1 MAMTPHL
8 QLKQGQNLVMT
19 QQLQQSIKLLQLS
32 AQELDAFVEGELES
46 NPMLARDEGA
56 PEAGEPTLAEKPSE
70 KDASEVTAGDD
81 LSGGDVAQQS
91 EALDSNFDSEQRAEE
106 VAGDGYHSPADAA
119 GNNDRYDGVSNHNS
133 MGGEASDWEARL
145 SAAPSLRDHL
155 EEQLAGITDA
165 AIRLIGSQLIGMLDE
180 SGYLREDAAALGEML
195 GAEPE
200 QIEAAIQAVQ
210 GFEPVGVFAS
220 GLEECLALQLKDRG
234 RFDPAMEVLIQNLD
248 KVASSDHDALKK
260 LCDVDGEDLAEMLLE
275 LRALN
280 PKPAGDFD
288 HSVAQ
293 SVVPEVFIR
302 RGKDEGGNPVWQF
315 ELNNDA
321 LPRVLV
327 NQKYYAELST
337 ASMKKDDKQFV
348 SEQMANANWLVKA
361 LDQRA
366 NTILKTAQEIVKQQ
380 EKFFL
385 YGIQFLKPLTLKDV
399 ADAVDMHESTISRV
413 TTQKYLHTPRGI
425 FEMKYFFSSGVSSSR
440 TSGDDVS
447 SKTVMFHIKEFIDA
461 EDPKKILSDDK
472 LVTLLKGRGIEVARR
487 TVAKYREAMHIPSSV
502 VRRRQKKEAG

>member
-1 MAMTPHL
+1 
-8 QLKQGQNLVMT
+8 MT

-32 AQELDAFVEGELES
+32 AQELDAYVEGELES

-56 PEAGEPTLAEKPSE
+56 GDANDPTLAEKSNE
-70 KDASEVTAGDD
+70 KESNAEVQAGSDA
-81 LSGGDVAQQS
+81 AQQT
-91 EALDSNFDSEQRAEE
+91 EALDTNFDSEQRAEE

-133 MGGEASDWEARL
+133 MGGGDGADWEARL

-155 EEQLAGITDA
+155 EEQLAGLHDPIT
-165 AIRLIGSQLIGMLDE
+165 RMIGAQLIGFLDE
-180 SGYLREDAAALGEML
+180 SGYLREDVAALQEML
-195 GAEPE
+195 GADAE
-200 QIEAAIQAVQ
+200 QIQAALEAVQ
-210 GFEPVGVFAS
+210 GFDPAGIFAKN
-220 GLEECLALQLKDRG
+220 LEECLALQLKDRG
-234 RFDPAMEVLIQNLD
+234 RFDPAMDALIHNLD

-260 LCDVDGEDLAEMLLE
+260 LCEVDGEDLAEMLLE

-280 PKPAGDFD
+280 PKPASDFET
-288 HSVAQ
+288 SIAQ

-302 RGKDEGGNPVWQF
+302 RGKDEEGNPAWQL

-327 NQKYYAELST
+327 NQKYYAELSDK
-337 ASMKKDDKQFV
+337 SLKKEDKQFV

-366 NTILKTAQEIVKQQ
+366 NTILKTASEIVKQQ

-440 TSGDDVS
+440 VSGDDVS
-447 SKTVMFHIKEFIDA
+447 SKTVMFHIKEFINA

-487 TVAKYREAMHIPSSV
+487 TVAKYRESMHIPSSV
-502 VRRRQKKEAG
+502 IRRRQKKEAS

>member
-1 MAMTPHL
+1 MALAPYL

-32 AQELDAFVEGELES
+32 SHELEAFVEAELES
-46 NPMLARDEGA
+46 NPMLAREESALDNVESYG
-56 PEAGEPTLAEKPSE
+56 EAG
-70 KDASEVTAGDD
+70 GDD
-81 LSGGDVAQQS
+81 RQIEVGNAGEAASHT
-91 EALDSNFDSEQRAEE
+91 EALDANFDSAQRAEE
-106 VAGDGYHSPADAA
+106 VAGDGYHSPAQAA
-119 GNNDRYDGVSNHNS
+119 GNHDRYEGVSNR
-133 MGGEASDWEARL
+133 ASGMADADWESRV
-145 SAAPSLRDHL
+145 SSAPSLRDHL
-155 EEQLAGITDA
+155 EEQLAGIIDP
-165 AIRLIGSQLIGMLDE
+165 AIRLIGSQLIGFLDE
-180 SGYLREDAAALGEML
+180 SGYLREDIKALQELL
-195 GAEPE
+195 GADE
-200 QIEAAIQAVQ
+200 QQISDALEAVQ
-210 GFEPVGVFAS
+210 GFDPVGVFAAS
-220 GLEECLALQLKDRG
+220 LEECLALQLKDRG
-234 RFDPAMEVLIQNLD
+234 RYDPAMETLLKHLD
-248 KVASSDHDALKK
+248 KVASADHDALKK
-260 LCDVDGEDLAEMLLE
+260 LCGVDAEDLAQMLLE

-280 PKPAGDFD
+280 PKPASDFD
-288 HSVAQ
+288 TTVAQ

-302 RGKDEGGNPVWQF
+302 RAKDAEGNPTWQV

-327 NQKYYAELST
+327 NEKYYAELSN
-337 ASMKKDDKQFV
+337 ASMKKEDKQFV
-348 SEQMANANWLVKA
+348 SERMANANWLVKA

-366 NTILKTAQEIVKQQ
+366 NTILKTASEIVKQQ

-385 YGIQFLKPLTLKDV
+385 YGIQFLKPLTLRDV

-440 TSGDDVS
+440 SSGDDVS

-472 LVTLLKGRGIEVARR
+472 LVSLLKGRGIDVARR

-502 VRRRQKKEAG
+502 IRRRQKKEAV